1 VQVDGKV
8 ILGGGFTAAA
18 GSASRYNLVRIPVT
32 SEVSQTIAASSDLSS
47 LSWTQGGGAPNIS
60 GVTFEESSD
69 SLNWTVVG
77 QGSPISQSTWQ
88 VSGLGAP
95 PSTPFFVRVTAL
107 VPTSKFSSSG
117 LFQYVQEVYPGSSP
131 VVDSVAQTTGSSG
144 TPFSFTVQAT
154 QVSATFSALG
164 LPPGLSINASTGVI
178 SGIPTASGTYQ
189 VFLTAS
195 GLGGTSTSSL
205 VITIGASGS
214 TSISAGSS
222 AERLVNLSSR
232 DQLVGSQAM
241 IAGFVVSGSSPE
253 TVVLRAV
260 GPGLSQFSVTGV
272 MATPELQLFSSD
284 GTLMQQNS
292 GWGGSTALST
302 AFAQVG
308 AFALSPTS
316 ADASIE
322 TSLSPGA
329 YTLHVFDPT
338 GAGGVVLTEIYDVN
352 PSPLSD
358 PNRLINISARGTV
371 SPGAGAL
378 IGGFV
383 VSGSASET
391 VLIRGVGPGL
401 AQYGVTSP
409 LADPV
414 LKVFDSNGNVVAAN
428 NAWGTQISAGPDQ
441 GVVTAS
447 GIASAAASAGAF
459 ALTPGSADTALIAN
473 LPPGSYTFEVTSA
486 SNSTGQALGEVYQLP

>member
-1 VQVDGKV
+1 LDGKV
-8 ILGGGFTAAA
+8 VLGGGFTAAA
-18 GSASRYNLVRIPVT
+18 GSTSRYNLVRIPVT
-32 SEVSQTIAASSDLSS
+32 SQVSQTIAASSDLSS
-47 LSWTQGGGAPNIS
+47 LSWTEGGGAPSLS

-69 SLNWTVVG
+69 SLTWTVVG
-77 QGSPISQSTWQ
+77 QGTPISQSTWQ
-88 VSGLGAP
+88 ISGLGAP
-95 PSTPFFVRVTAL
+95 PSSPFFVRVTAI
-107 VPTSKFSSSG
+107 VPTARYSSSG
-117 LFQYVQEVYPGSSP
+117 LFQYVQEVYPGYSP
-131 VVDSVAQTTGSSG
+131 VVDSISQTAGSSG
-144 TPFSFTVQAT
+144 TPFNFTVMAT
-154 QVSATFSALG
+154 QAAATFTAVG
-164 LPPGLSINASTGVI
+164 LPPGLTINASTGVI
-178 SGIPTASGTYQ
+178 SGTPTTSGSYQ

-195 GLGGTSTSSL
+195 SPGGTSTSSL

-214 TSISAGSS
+214 TSISTGSS

-232 DQLVGSQAM
+232 DQLVGSQTM
-241 IAGFVVSGSSPE
+241 IAGFVISGSTPE
-253 TVVLRAV
+253 TVLLRAV
-260 GPGLSQFSVTGV
+260 GPGLAQFNVAGV
-272 MATPELQLFSSD
+272 MATPELQLYSST
-284 GTLMQQNS
+284 GALMQQNS
-292 GWGGSTALST
+292 GWGNSTTLSS

-308 AFALSPTS
+308 AFALSPNS

-322 TSLSPGA
+322 TTLSPGA

-358 PNRLINISARGTV
+358 LNRLINISARGTV
-371 SPGAGAL
+371 NPGAGAL

-383 VSGSASET
+383 VSGSVSEN

-401 AQYGVTSP
+401 AQYGVTGP

-414 LKVFDSNGNVVAAN
+414 LRVYDSGGNLVAEN
-428 NAWGTQISAGPDQ
+428 NAWGTQISAGADQ

-447 GIASAAASAGAF
+447 GIASAASSVGAF
-459 ALTPGSADTALIAN
+459 SLAAGSADTALIAN